1 MGAMQPVAMPT
12 LLLDKYKF
20 IGYTKKKKKKTIEY
34 CLYYPVERKIFVSK
48 YIIFLKKFKKHKLTS
63 K

>member
-20 IGYTKKKKKKTIEY
+20 IGYTKKKKKKNY
-34 CLYYPVERKIFVSK
+34 
-48 YIIFLKKFKKHKLTS
+48 
-63 K
+63 

>member
-1 MGAMQPVAMPT
+1 MDATQPVAMPT

-20 IGYTKKKKKKTIEY
+20 MGYTKKKNYWILFISSRREKNI
-34 CLYYPVERKIFVSK
+34 CLKIYYISK
-48 YIIFLKKFKKHKLTS
+48 EVQEHKLTS